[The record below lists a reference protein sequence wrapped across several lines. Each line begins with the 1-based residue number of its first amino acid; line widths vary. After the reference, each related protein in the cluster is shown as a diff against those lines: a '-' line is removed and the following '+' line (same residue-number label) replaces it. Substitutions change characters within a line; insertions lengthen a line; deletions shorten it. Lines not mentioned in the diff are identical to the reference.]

1 MSKILGHLEPQA
13 VFHYF
18 EEIAAIPHGL
28 KTLNHLFYRIKRM
41 NHILLSII
49 KT

>member
-18 EEIAAIPHGL
+18 STNPLPI
-28 KTLNHLFYRIKRM
+28 LFGT
-41 NHILLSII
+41 LSIPLHNV
-49 KT
+49 

>member
-18 EEIAAIPHGL
+18 EEIAAIPHGSRNTKKIADYCEQFAKDRGL
-28 KTLNHLFYRIKRM
+28 
-41 NHILLSII
+41 
-49 KT
+49 